1 MESTILLSVKN
12 LNISISNSDILKN
25 ISFDLKKNQILGFV
39 GESGSG
45 KSITAF
51 SIINL
56 LNAKKIEKKGKIIF
70 NGNRIDSISNKKL
83 EKIRGSQISMVFQEP
98 MSSLNPSMKCG
109 NQVLEVLLKHTNLN
123 SKEGSIRVLN
133 LFSKVKLKNPKS
145 IFEKFP
151 HELSGG
157 QQQRVMIAIA
167 ISCNPKVLIADE
179 PTTSLDGIVKK
190 EIISL
195 LKEIQKETKMSVIFV
210 SHDLN
215 LVSKFANNIIVLNK
229 GVIVESG
236 NSSQIFNNPQ
246 NAYTQML
253 LDSRTPKKVRP
264 VRLPTIENKL
274 KKYPLIS
281 KKDRN
286 ERHQKIYR
294 NESILK
300 VKNLSFSYYEKLI
313 LSNVSFDIF
322 KGETLGLIGESGSG
336 KSTIAK
342 SILNL
347 NNYNMGRIF
356 YKNIDIKKYNN
367 TDFRKSVQLVF
378 QDPYSSLNPEIRIG
392 NSIMEPMIA
401 HKIYENDKERLSKV
415 NQLLKDVG
423 LQKNDFKKYPREFSG
438 GQRQRIVIARAL
450 SLSPDIL
457 ICDESVSALDVSV
470 QAQVLNLLNNLK
482 EKFSF
487 TFLFISHDLSV
498 IKYMSDRVMILNKGV
513 IEEVSETDKL
523 FKNPIRNY
531 SKKLL
536 KANGY

>member
-1 MESTILLSVKN
+1 MTWNASTLP
-12 LNISISNSDILKN
+12 
-25 ISFDLKKNQILGFV
+25 
-39 GESGSG
+39 
-45 KSITAF
+45 
-51 SIINL
+51 II
-56 LNAKKIEKKGKIIF
+56 
-70 NGNRIDSISNKKL
+70 
-83 EKIRGSQISMVFQEP
+83 
-98 MSSLNPSMKCG
+98 
-109 NQVLEVLLKHTNLN
+109 
-123 SKEGSIRVLN
+123 
-133 LFSKVKLKNPKS
+133 
-145 IFEKFP
+145 
-151 HELSGG
+151 
-157 QQQRVMIAIA
+157 
-167 ISCNPKVLIADE
+167 
-179 PTTSLDGIVKK
+179 PTY
-190 EIISL
+190 
-195 LKEIQKETKMSVIFV
+195 Q
-210 SHDLN
+210 
-215 LVSKFANNIIVLNK
+215 
-229 GVIVESG
+229 
-236 NSSQIFNNPQ
+236 
-246 NAYTQML
+246 
-253 LDSRTPKKVRP
+253 
-264 VRLPTIENKL
+264 
-274 KKYPLIS
+274 
-281 KKDRN
+281 
-286 ERHQKIYR
+286 RHQKIYR
-294 NESILK
+294 NEAILK

-536 KANGY
+536 KANGYWYESKTIL

>member
-12 LNISISNSDILKN
+12 LNISISSSDILKN

-56 LNAKKIEKKGKIIF
+56 LNGKNFEKKGKIIF

-133 LFSKVKLKNPKS
+133 LFNKVKLQSPENVFGKY
-145 IFEKFP
+145 P

-294 NESILK
+294 NEAILK